1 MCLDARWRD
10 ENRVYALS
18 LASRSRAPPHPIL
31 CKNQLNRSPIALLP
45 AVPVGHELMRR
56 LTARNPTL
64 SDTLLT
70 RYGFPIVSVRAAL
83 LMWLRNHQ
91 SVTYARK
98 RETVIT
104 VCGVSR
110 NNLRGKIPNSIISPY
125 SVQAGRKH
133 RPR

>member
-1 MCLDARWRD
+1 
-10 ENRVYALS
+10 
-18 LASRSRAPPHPIL
+18 
-31 CKNQLNRSPIALLP
+31 
-45 AVPVGHELMRR
+45 HELMRR
-56 LTARNPTL
+56 LSTRNPTL

-70 RYGFPIVSVRAAL
+70 RYGFPIVSFRAAL
-83 LMWLRNHQ
+83 SMWLRNHQSVTYALSMWLRNHQ

-104 VCGVSR
+104 VCGVFR

-125 SVQAGRKH
+125 SVQAGQKH